1 MVTPLLIPAGN
12 PSAWTGPSGN
22 NTWLLPGREPALV
35 DAGVGRPEHIHAIAD
50 ALDGVPL
57 MRVLITHS
65 HVDHIA
71 GLPALKA
78 RWPKVVIVDAEDAR
92 AGAVAVPGGDR
103 TLELMMT
110 PGHAP
115 DHMCFFDRDSG
126 DLYCGDLARLGGT
139 IVIPSRKGGD
149 LRAYL
154 ESLRLVRDLAPR
166 RMLPGHGPIID
177 DPIALI
183 DGYIAHRAA
192 RERQIVDAMSAGAGT
207 IQEIVARVYPGL
219 PESLRAAAEETV
231 EAHLKKLMVNGQ
243 QSPQV
248 PNPDPDRQL

>member
-22 NTWLLPGREPALV
+22 NTWLLRGREPALV
-35 DAGVGRPEHIHAIAD
+35 DAGVGRPEHIDAIAH
-50 ALDGVPL
+50 ALDGARL

-65 HVDHIA
+65 HSDHVA
-71 GLPALKA
+71 GLPAIKT
-78 RWPKVVIVDAEDAR
+78 RWPNVEVVDASNAR
-92 AGAVAVPGGDR
+92 AGAAAVRGGDR
-103 TLELMMT
+103 TLELVLT

-115 DHMCFFDRDSG
+115 DHVCFFDRDSG

-149 LRAYL
+149 LQAYL
-154 ESLRLVRDLAPR
+154 DSLRLVLDLAPR

-177 DPIALI
+177 DPIALL
-183 DGYIAHRAA
+183 DEYIAHRAE
-192 RERQIVDAMSAGAGT
+192 RERQIVDAMAAGART
-207 IQEIVARVYPGL
+207 VEEVVARVYPEL

-231 EAHLKKLMVNGQ
+231 EAHLKKLEPRTQNTEPGT
-243 QSPQV
+243 
-248 PNPDPDRQL
+248 

>member
-22 NTWLLPGREPALV
+22 NTWLLRGAQAVLV
-35 DAGVGRPEHIHAIAD
+35 DAGVGHPEHVDAIAR
-50 ALDGVPL
+50 ALDGAPL
-57 MRVLITHS
+57 VRVLITHS
-65 HVDHIA
+65 HSDHVA
-71 GLPALKA
+71 GLPALRA
-78 RWPKVVIVDAEDAR
+78 RWPGLRVCPPDEGDPRLEIV
-92 AGAVAVPGGDR
+92 P
-103 TLELMMT
+103 T

-115 DHMCFFDRDSG
+115 DHVCFFDRESG

-154 ESLRLVRDLAPR
+154 HSLNRVRDLAPR

-183 DGYIAHRAA
+183 DRYIAHRIQ
-192 RERQIVDAMSAGAGT
+192 RERQIVEAMAGGAKT
-207 IQEIVARVYPGL
+207 VEEIVARVYPEL
-219 PESLRAAAEETV
+219 PPSLRAAAEQTV
-231 EAHLKKLMVNGQ
+231 EAHVRKLTSENQ
-243 QSPQV
+243 E
-248 PNPDPDRQL
+248 NPGNQENRENH